1 MPLTAAFVQIGPRIK
16 FDTWQ
21 SVPMVRVEAPEWT
34 PKYRFTQPKM
44 DPKSDTLNWLYSL
57 EGRGEIYKL
66 ERMDQALALLGNP
79 HLKLRVVHI
88 AGTKGKGSVA
98 AMLDSCLRAAGFHCG
113 LYTKPHLVNLTERTR
128 IDGAEMGAKMML
140 DYIDRLR
147 NIFERAGLALTFFE
161 FTVALMFLYFA
172 EAGVDIAVIE
182 TGLGGRL
189 DSTNVV
195 LPIISVITPI
205 GFDHMEQLGYTIPA
219 IAGEKGG
226 IIKSGKPVVIGTRDP
241 EARLTL
247 TSIASQRQS
256 PAFMI
261 DREFS
266 FHSHAPAHRFD
277 YHGLGLN
284 LENVET
290 ALAGR
295 FQHENGAIALAALEL
310 LRGEGWSIDEDA
322 IRRGFAEVCWP
333 GRFDRVWERP
343 LVILD
348 CAHNE
353 LSVQALLDTIDLE
366 LGPEVR
372 PRLVFG
378 CLEDKQWQRM
388 AEMLAPRMKS
398 VILTRAK
405 PKRPMNPDGLLPMF
419 ARWAPSRIIY
429 EPLDA
434 IDAAMSESGPDD
446 VVLVTGSVY
455 LVGEM
460 YPWFLERKG
469 RRSLFPTAEP

>member
-1 MPLTAAFVQIGPRIK
+1 
-16 FDTWQ
+16 
-21 SVPMVRVEAPEWT
+21 
-34 PKYRFTQPKM
+34 M

-66 ERMDQALALLGNP
+66 ERMDQALELLGNP
-79 HLKLRVVHI
+79 HHKLRVVHI

-98 AMLDSCLRAAGFHCG
+98 AMLDGCLRAAGLRCG
-113 LYTKPHLVNLTERTR
+113 LYTKPHLINLTERTR
-128 IDGAEMGAKMML
+128 IDGAEMSAEMML
-140 DYIDRLR
+140 DYIGRLR
-147 NIFERAGLALTFFE
+147 NVFERAGLALTFFE

-195 LPIISVITPI
+195 QPLLSVITPI
-205 GFDHMEQLGYTIPA
+205 GFDHMERLGYTIQA
-219 IAGEKGG
+219 IAAEKGG
-226 IIKSGKPVVIGTRDP
+226 IIKRDRPVVIGTRDP

-247 TSIASQRQS
+247 TSIAAQRQS
-256 PAFMI
+256 AAFMI

-266 FHSHAPAHRFD
+266 CRSHAPAHRFD
-277 YHGLGLN
+277 YHGLGLK
-284 LENVET
+284 LEDLEI
-290 ALAGR
+290 ALAGP

-310 LRGEGWSIDEDA
+310 LRGQGWSIGEDA
-322 IRRGFAEVCWP
+322 IRRGFAEVNWP

-353 LSVQALLDTIDLE
+353 LSVEALLRTIDLE
-366 LGPEVR
+366 LGPNVR

-378 CLEDKQWQRM
+378 CLEDKQWQQM

-398 VILTRAK
+398 AIVTRAK
-405 PKRPMNPDGLLPMF
+405 PKRPIPPERLLPIF
-419 ARWAPSRIIY
+419 ARWVPSRILP
-429 EPLDA
+429 EPQDA
-434 IDAAMSESGPDD
+434 IAAVMSESAADD
-446 VVLVTGSVY
+446 IVLVTGSVY
-455 LVGEM
+455 LVGEV
-460 YPWFLERKG
+460 YPWFLQRKG
-469 RRSLFPTAEP
+469 RCGLFPAAEP

>member
-1 MPLTAAFVQIGPRIK
+1 
-16 FDTWQ
+16 
-21 SVPMVRVEAPEWT
+21 
-34 PKYRFTQPKM
+34 M

-66 ERMDQALALLGNP
+66 ERMEHALALIGDP
-79 HLKLRVVHI
+79 HLKLRAVHI

-98 AMLDSCLRAAGFHCG
+98 AMLDAVLRAAGQRCG

-128 IDGAEMGAKMML
+128 INGCEMAAPMML
-140 DYIDRLR
+140 EYIERLR
-147 NIFERAGLALTFFE
+147 DIYELAGLALTFFE

-172 EAGVDIAVIE
+172 EAEVDVAVIE

-195 LPIISVITPI
+195 RPLLSVITPI
-205 GFDHMEQLGYTIPA
+205 GFDHMDRLGYTIRA
-219 IAGEKGG
+219 IAAEKGG
-226 IIKSGKPVVIGTRDP
+226 IIKPATPVVIGTRDP

-247 TSIASQRQS
+247 TSIASQRSS
-256 PAFMI
+256 PVFMV
-261 DREFS
+261 DREF
-266 FHSHAPAHRFD
+266 HYTTHAPDHRFD
-277 YHGLGLN
+277 YQGLELN

-290 ALAGR
+290 ALAGQ

-310 LRGEGWSIDEDA
+310 LRGQGWQISENA
-322 IRRGFAEVCWP
+322 IRQGLAGVSWP
-333 GRFDRVWERP
+333 GRFDRVWQQP

-353 LSVQALLDTIDLE
+353 LAVEALLQTIDLE
-366 LGPEVR
+366 LGATVR
-372 PRLVFG
+372 PRLLFG

-388 AEMLAPRMKS
+388 AEMLGPRMRS
-398 VILTRAK
+398 VILTRAR
-405 PKRPMNPDGLLPMF
+405 PKRPLAPDILLPHF
-419 ARWAPSRIIY
+419 ARWAPTSIVH

-434 IDAAMSESGPDD
+434 IDRAMAQATADD

-455 LVGEM
+455 VVGEV
-460 YPWFLERKG
+460 YPWFLQRTQ
-469 RRSLFPTAEP
+469 RRGLFPEADA

>member
-1 MPLTAAFVQIGPRIK
+1 
-16 FDTWQ
+16 
-21 SVPMVRVEAPEWT
+21 
-34 PKYRFTQPKM
+34 M

-66 ERMDQALALLGNP
+66 ERMEQALALLGNP
-79 HLKLRVVHI
+79 HLKLRAVHI

-98 AMLDSCLRAAGFHCG
+98 AMLDAALRAAELRCG

-128 IDGAEMGAKMML
+128 INGAEMPAPTML
-140 DYIDRLR
+140 EYIERLR
-147 NIFERAGLALTFFE
+147 DIYERAGLALTFFE

-172 EAGVDIAVIE
+172 EAEVDIAVIE

-195 LPIISVITPI
+195 QPLLSVITPI
-205 GFDHMEQLGYTIPA
+205 GFDHMDRLGYTIRA
-219 IAGEKGG
+219 IAAEKGG
-226 IIKSGKPVVIGTRDP
+226 IIKPGRPVVIGTRDP

-247 TSIASQRQS
+247 TSIASQRSS
-256 PAFMI
+256 PVFMV
-261 DREFS
+261 DREFWYTT
-266 FHSHAPAHRFD
+266 HAPAHRFD
-277 YHGLGLN
+277 YHGLELD

-290 ALAGR
+290 ALAGQ

-310 LRGEGWSIDEDA
+310 LRGQGWPINEKV
-322 IRRGFAEVCWP
+322 IRRGLAGVSWP

-353 LSVQALLDTIDLE
+353 LAVEALLQTIDLE
-366 LGPEVR
+366 LGAAVR
-372 PRLVFG
+372 PLLVFG

-388 AEMLAPRMKS
+388 AEMLGPRMRS
-398 VILTRAK
+398 VILTRAR
-405 PKRPMNPDGLLPMF
+405 PKRPLAPEVLLAHF
-419 ARWAPSRIIY
+419 ARWAPTSIVH

-434 IDAAMSESGPDD
+434 IDRAIAQATPND

-455 LVGEM
+455 VVGEV
-460 YPWFLERKG
+460 YKWFLQRNG
-469 RRSLFPTAEP
+469 RRGLFSEADA

>member
-1 MPLTAAFVQIGPRIK
+1 
-16 FDTWQ
+16 
-21 SVPMVRVEAPEWT
+21 
-34 PKYRFTQPKM
+34 M

-79 HLKLRVVHI
+79 HLKLRAVHI

-98 AMLDSCLRAAGFHCG
+98 AMLDGCLRAAGLRCG

-128 IDGAEMGAKMML
+128 IDGAEMSGAMML
-140 DYIDRLR
+140 DYIERLR
-147 NIFERAGLALTFFE
+147 LILDRAGLALTFFE

-172 EAGVDIAVIE
+172 EASVDIAVIE

-195 LPIISVITPI
+195 QPLLSIITPI
-205 GFDHMEQLGYTIPA
+205 GFDHMDRLGYTIRS
-219 IAGEKGG
+219 IAAEKGG
-226 IIKSGKPVVIGTRDP
+226 IIKHWTPVVIGAREP

-247 TSIASQRQS
+247 TSIAAQRRS
-256 PAFMI
+256 AAFMI

-266 FHSHAPAHRFD
+266 YHSYAPAHRFD

-284 LENVET
+284 LKNVDV
-290 ALAGR
+290 ALSGAI
-295 FQHENGAIALAALEL
+295 QHENGAIALAALEL
-310 LRGEGWSIDEDA
+310 LRGQGWRIPDDA
-322 IRRGFAEVCWP
+322 IRRGLAEVCWP

-343 LVILD
+343 VVILD

-353 LSVQALLDTIDLE
+353 LSIEALLQTIDLE
-366 LGPEVR
+366 LGAAVR

-398 VILTRAK
+398 AVLTRAK
-405 PKRPMNPDGLLPMF
+405 PKRPLDPGKLLPLF
-419 ARWAPSRIIY
+419 ARSAPSRIVDDPI
-429 EPLDA
+429 EA
-434 IDAAMSESGPDD
+434 IDEVVAESAPED

-455 LVGEM
+455 LVGEI
-460 YPWFLERKG
+460 YPWFLKRSG
-469 RRSLFPTAEP
+469 RHALFPEATP

>member
-1 MPLTAAFVQIGPRIK
+1 
-16 FDTWQ
+16 
-21 SVPMVRVEAPEWT
+21 
-34 PKYRFTQPKM
+34 M

-79 HLKLRVVHI
+79 HLKLRAVHI

-98 AMLDSCLRAAGFHCG
+98 AMLDACLRAAGLRCG

-128 IDGAEMGAKMML
+128 IDGAEMRAAMML
-140 DYIDRLR
+140 DYIERLR
-147 NIFERAGLALTFFE
+147 EIYERAGLALTFFE

-172 EAGVDIAVIE
+172 EAGVDLAVIE

-195 LPIISVITPI
+195 QPLLSVITPI
-205 GFDHMEQLGYTIPA
+205 GFDHMDRLGYTIRA

-226 IIKSGKPVVIGTRDP
+226 IIKQATPVVIGARDP

-247 TSIASQRQS
+247 TSIAAQRQS
-256 PAFMI
+256 AAFMI

-266 FHSHAPAHRFD
+266 YRSHAPAHRFD
-277 YHGLGLN
+277 YGGLGLELDN
-284 LENVET
+284 IET
-290 ALAGR
+290 ALAGA

-310 LRGEGWSIDEDA
+310 LRGQGWPITEDA
-322 IRRGFAEVCWP
+322 IRRGMAEVSWP

-353 LSVQALLDTIDLE
+353 LAVEALLQTIDLE
-366 LGPEVR
+366 LGPTVR

-388 AEMLAPRMKS
+388 AEMLGPRMQS
-398 VILTRAK
+398 VIVTQAK
-405 PKRPMNPDGLLPMF
+405 PKRPLAPEKLLPLF
-419 ARWAPSRIIY
+419 ARWAPSRIVH

-434 IDAAMSESGPDD
+434 INEVMAQSAPDD

-455 LVGEM
+455 LVGEV
-460 YPWFLERKG
+460 YPWFLQRAG
-469 RRSLFPTAEP
+469 RHGLFREAAA